1 MGAFVKEKEARL
13 FFDNVIGMFEQT
25 GAYNVNGYVELSPLS
40 CKNLLRQKIL
50 KKEINKSIIVKFTTF
65 RHHTIIYQL
74 IKNGKDN
81 VKVRVYLTKKDTA
94 S

>member
-40 CKNLLRQKIL
+40 CKNLL
-50 KKEINKSIIVKFTTF
+50 
-65 RHHTIIYQL
+65 
-74 IKNGKDN
+74 
-81 VKVRVYLTKKDTA
+81 
-94 S
+94 